1 VSEMGLTVISIKL
14 PMEMLK
20 KIDAIALLEG
30 KSRSEIIRK
39 AIIEY
44 LIRKGYVMKLET
56 VKRR

>member
-1 VSEMGLTVISIKL
+1 MGLTVISIKL
-14 PMEMLK
+14 PIEMLK

-56 VKRR
+56 TKRR